1 MEVRMISKLS
11 PMRTK
16 ELRLLSTEDKAIE
29 IYASQPEI
37 THKEVA
43 ETLGINIKTLRRLRR
58 TPDFWQKY
66 YNYYMV
72 TFEGDVVDCLKAA
85 VREGKAGNVQAI
97 KLVLEHSGKMVGGAG
112 KTLSPFEQ
120 WFMNKVEGIK
130 KEEPEEAEIMD
141 EFIELPPRT
150 ADNSPER
157 AKEELNKLNSAMN
170 KAKSIKNRNK
180 ARRELYKWQ
189 KRAKLAGVDP
199 LPARRPTPGQR
210 KAWEKEIIRK
220 ENQLLQR
227 SQEQAGNNK
236 TPYKPKTQK
245 QENPKIPTPQKT

>member
-1 MEVRMISKLS
+1 MVSKLS
-11 PMRTK
+11 TMRTK
-16 ELRLLSTEDKAIE
+16 ELQLQSTEDKAIE
-29 IYASQPEI
+29 LYANQPEI

-43 ETLGINIKTLRRLRR
+43 ETLGINEKTLRRLRR

-97 KLVLEHSGKMVGGAG
+97 KLVLEHSGKLVGGGG

-130 KEEPEEAEIMD
+130 KEEPGEVEIMD

-157 AKEELNKLNSAMN
+157 AKEELNELYNAMN
-170 KAKSIKNRNK
+170 RAKSKKNRNE
-180 ARRELYKWQ
+180 ARRKLYKWH
-189 KRAKLAGVDP
+189 KRAKAVGVDP

-210 KAWEKEIIRK
+210 KAWEKKIIQK
-220 ENQLLQR
+220 ENLASEH
-227 SQEQAGNNK
+227 SQAQAGNNK
-236 TPYKPKTQK
+236 TPCKPKSRK
-245 QENPKIPTPQKT
+245 QADLKPPTHSNS